1 MCKLADIFVT
11 KIGLFGL
18 LYLTNFRPCKIGKS
32 SIASGIRPR
41 NDIKPFR
48 PNVSL
53 KGTGYA
59 LGSLVQPTKLRVLI
73 LTFLNKKN
81 TLSGILLKK
90 RRRWDSVTSLAID
103 VTSLFAFYGKCAIK
117 QTGYA
122 LGSLVQPTKLW
133 VLILTSLNKKN
144 TLSGI
149 LLKKGG
155 GGIRTHGT
163 LARST
168 VFKTAPIN
176 RSGTPPKQFFF
187 VYYYSMR

>member
-1 MCKLADIFVT
+1 MISI
-11 KIGLFGL
+11 KI
-18 LYLTNFRPCKIGKS
+18 
-32 SIASGIRPR
+32 
-41 NDIKPFR
+41 NDIEHIHEAAREFIEHI
-48 PNVSL
+48 
-53 KGTGYA
+53 GDC
-59 LGSLVQPTKLRVLI
+59 RV
-73 LTFLNKKN
+73 
-81 TLSGILLKK
+81 
-90 RRRWDSVTSLAID
+90 
-103 VTSLFAFYGKCAIK
+103 FAFYGKCAIK

-122 LGSLVQPTKLW
+122 LGSLVQPTKLR

-176 RSGTPPKQFFF
+176 RSGTPPKQYLSFCILILFAKYLLSTSLF
-187 VYYYSMR
+187 IYI